1 LSCWVFNLI
10 FIFDFGF
17 FFWQNYKIEIM
28 STMANHCCC
37 LSWVGIISDF
47 KTFTFQSI
55 PFTSIK
61 MKKIKFYNLWRN
73 IYFFFIFL
81 FFYFSILVPWPSN
94 YIALISYHLHIC
106 IYTPDIILYQSFQC
120 ISPAILNPNQPSY
133 KILYIT
139 MRLTPDLIRRSQ
151 PYLNPL
157 GQREIGFRSMFN
169 FSSSSSLHF

>member
-1 LSCWVFNLI
+1 LDFFFDKTIKLKLCPQWQITAAVFLESVSFPISKPLLFNLSHSLPSRWRKLNFTICEEI
-10 FIFDFGF
+10 FIF
-17 FFWQNYKIEIM
+17 
-28 STMANHCCC
+28 
-37 LSWVGIISDF
+37 
-47 KTFTFQSI
+47 
-55 PFTSIK
+55 
-61 MKKIKFYNLWRN
+61 
-73 IYFFFIFL
+73 FL
-81 FFYFSILVPWPSN
+81 FFYFFIFQFWFHDHR
-94 YIALISYHLHIC
+94 IISHSSHIICMHVC